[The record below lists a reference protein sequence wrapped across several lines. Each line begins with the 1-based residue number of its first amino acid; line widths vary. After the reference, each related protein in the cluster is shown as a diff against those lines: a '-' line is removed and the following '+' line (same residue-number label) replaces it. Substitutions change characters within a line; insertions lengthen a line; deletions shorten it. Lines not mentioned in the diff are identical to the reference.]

1 MKERP
6 IRLQDLLGLL
16 HHLYPPVLAESWD
29 NVGLQ
34 VGDPVAPV
42 SRVLVCLDASEQALD
57 EALRLGVQV
66 ILCHHPLIFQP
77 LKRLSPVDETGR
89 LLFRAVREGVAIVS
103 AHTNLDCAANG
114 INDWLAAALGLEKTV
129 PLQTG
134 GGDLLKLVVFVP
146 GGYEDR
152 VAAALFE
159 AGAGAIGHYDSCSF
173 RTDGVGTFR
182 PGETCNPFIGQAGS
196 LERVRETRLE
206 TVLTREVQGRAIQRM
221 LKAHPYE
228 EVAYDLIP
236 LANQRSDVGLGRI
249 GCLAQATTL
258 GAFANLVK
266 QALGVPQVRVV
277 GDLDQKVSK
286 IAVCGGSGAS
296 LLGEADRQGADV
308 LVTGDVKYH
317 EAFSARSRKM
327 GLIDAGHFGTE
338 HIMVKHLAEVLRQAA
353 AARRLELQ
361 IEELQGEKDPF
372 LTV

>member
-1 MKERP
+1 MKERTV
-6 IRLQDLLGLL
+6 RLQDLLGLL
-16 HHLYPPVLAESWD
+16 HRLYPPSLAESWD

-34 VGDPVAPV
+34 VGDPVSPV

-57 EALRLGVQV
+57 EALRIGAQA
-66 ILCHHPLIFQP
+66 IFCHHPLVFQP

-89 LLFRAVREGVAIVS
+89 LLFRAVREGIAIVS
-103 AHTNLDCAANG
+103 AHTNLDCGANG
-114 INDWLAAALGLEKTV
+114 INDWLATALGVEKAE
-129 PLQTG
+129 PLKPG

-146 GGYEDR
+146 SGYEER

-159 AGAGAIGHYDSCSF
+159 AGAGAVGHYDSCSF

-182 PGETCNPFIGQAGS
+182 PGEASKPFIGEAGI
-196 LERVRETRLE
+196 LERVREIRLE
-206 TVLTREVQGRAIQRM
+206 TLLTREVQGRAIQRM

-249 GCLAQATTL
+249 GCLPQTTTL
-258 GAFANLVK
+258 GAFAEWVK

-277 GDLDQKVSK
+277 GNVELKVNK
-286 IAVCGGSGAS
+286 VAVCGGSGAS
-296 LLGEADRQGADV
+296 LLGEAERRGADV

-317 EAFSARSRKM
+317 EAFSARSRNI

-338 HIMVKHLAEVLRQAA
+338 HIMVKHFAEVLRQAA
-353 AARRLELQ
+353 VSRRMEVQ

-372 LTV
+372 FTV